1 MAKPK
6 QMRSIGVIHVYTTV
20 GQKTE
25 LDVNQ
30 IGFDATYLR
39 MESKCIDLA
48 TNNFLDGYPKDLS
61 MKSPFNQFNS

>member
-30 IGFDATYLR
+30 IGFDVTYMR
-39 MESKCIDLA
+39 MEPKVWDLS
-48 TNNFLDGYPKDLS
+48 TKNFLDGYPKDLS
-61 MKSPFNQFNS
+61 MKGPFNQFNS

>member
-30 IGFDATYLR
+30 IGFDATYMR
-39 MESKCIDLA
+39 MEPKVWDLS
-48 TNNFLDGYPKDLS
+48 TKNFLDGYPKDLS
-61 MKSPFNQFNS
+61 MMGPFNQFNS

>member
-1 MAKPK
+1 MAKAK

-30 IGFDATYLR
+30 IGFDATYMR
-39 MESKCIDLA
+39 MEPKVWDLS
-48 TNNFLDGYPKDLS
+48 TKNFLDGYPKDLS
-61 MKSPFNQFNS
+61 MKGPFNQFNS

>member
-1 MAKPK
+1 MSKDKKRHIAT
-6 QMRSIGVIHVYTTV
+6 IHVYTTN
-20 GQKTE
+20 GNKTE
-25 LDVNQ
+25 LDINQ

>member
-30 IGFDATYLR
+30 IGFDATYMR
-39 MESKCIDLA
+39 MEPKVWDLS
-48 TNNFLDGYPKDLS
+48 TKNFLDGYPKDLS
-61 MKSPFNQFNS
+61 MKGPFNQFHS